1 MPKAIKDDNSHID
14 EAKNNGYT
22 HHQSNTEIN
31 SLAPS
36 ADENA
41 IQGSP

>member
-1 MPKAIKDDNSHID
+1 MLLD
-14 EAKNNGYT
+14 ENRNCNCGMNNT
-22 HHQSNTEIN
+22 N

-41 IQGSP
+41 IQGNP